1 MPLYKLYFYCCF
13 HIIVK
18 EKELTTDTRVTQ
30 VTESCEL
37 TFTVGFFCIYFNK
50 LSCYNVRRKIVATND
65 HGCMR
70 SKTITCKRAMAL
82 HNSRAFFISDDY

>member
-37 TFTVGFFCIYFNK
+37 TFTVGFFLYLILTSYHVIMYVGR
-50 LSCYNVRRKIVATND
+50 LSRPMIMDACAARR
-65 HGCMR
+65 
-70 SKTITCKRAMAL
+70 
-82 HNSRAFFISDDY
+82 